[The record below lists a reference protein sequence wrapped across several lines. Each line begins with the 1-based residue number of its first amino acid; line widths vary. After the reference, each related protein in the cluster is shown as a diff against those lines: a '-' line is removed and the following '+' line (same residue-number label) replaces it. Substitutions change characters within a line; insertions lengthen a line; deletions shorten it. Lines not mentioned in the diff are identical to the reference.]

1 MTTTT
6 LESPTV
12 PNEKKARPNRRVIPG
27 FGLSMGITLTY
38 LSLLVLIPLSG
49 VFVMTSQ
56 MSWDDFWRVVTSR
69 QVVATYKVTFGVS
82 FAAAC
87 TNAVFGLLVAWVLV
101 RYRFPGRKLLDG
113 LVDLPFAL
121 PTAVAGIALTALY
134 AQTGWLGQFFY
145 SIGIQTAY
153 SKTGIFIALTFIGI
167 PFVVRTV
174 QPVIEDLDAE
184 VEEAAASLGA
194 SRLRTWITI
203 VLPALIPALLT
214 GFALAFARAVGEYG
228 SVIFISGNMPL
239 RTEITPLI
247 IVKFLEQY
255 QYAEATAVAA
265 VMLIVSFIILLVINL
280 LQRWTESIG
289 QARH

>member
-1 MTTTT
+1 MDSSDKT
-6 LESPTV
+6 
-12 PNEKKARPNRRVIPG
+12 KRPNRRVIPG
-27 FGLSMGITLTY
+27 FGLSMGITLAY
-38 LSLLVLIPLSG
+38 LSLLVLIPLAG
-49 VFVMTSQ
+49 VFVLTSQ
-56 MSWDDFWRVVTSR
+56 MTWDDFWGVVTSR

-87 TNAVFGLLVAWVLV
+87 TNAVFGVIVAWVLV

-113 LVDLPFAL
+113 MVDLPFAL

-134 AQTGWLGQFFY
+134 ARTGWLGQFFY
-145 SIGIQTAY
+145 AIGIETAY
-153 SKTGIFIALTFIGI
+153 SKVGIYIALTFVGI

-174 QPVIEDLDAE
+174 QPVIEDLDPE
-184 VEEAAASLGA
+184 VEEAAASLGS
-194 SRLRTWITI
+194 SRGRTLFYV
-203 VLPALIPALLT
+203 VLPVLIPAILT
-214 GFALAFARAVGEYG
+214 GFALSFARAIGEYG

-265 VMLIVSFIILLVINL
+265 VMLVFSFILLLVINL